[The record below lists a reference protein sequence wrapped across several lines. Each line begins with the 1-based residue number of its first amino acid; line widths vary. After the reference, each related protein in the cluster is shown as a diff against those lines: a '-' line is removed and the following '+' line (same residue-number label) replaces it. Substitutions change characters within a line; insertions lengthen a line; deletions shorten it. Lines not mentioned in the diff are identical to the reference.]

1 MLSRVLVSRR
11 RLRSLLV
18 SLCAMTGLL
27 LLSSGA
33 LANAAI
39 THPYTGTSFGP
50 GGVGSGSFGDVV
62 GLAVDQTSGDVFVLD
77 SGEGGRVYKLDSAEE
92 PVDFSSSSTN
102 IIEGVGAAGGSE
114 AEIAVDESSGPDA
127 GDIYVANN
135 SAVRIYAASGTFLGE
150 LSGGEMCGVA
160 IDPSGN
166 VYVGIYGE
174 TVKRYTPAGNPV
186 TNADETGTMRGLH
199 GTCNIA
205 VDAFGDVY
213 AANYSGGVTKYNA
226 MQFGSLSASGESVDS
241 QGRTLTVD
249 TASGDVLIDEES
261 KFAQYD
267 GATEPPELEGRSGA
281 SGVGALGNS
290 FGIAINNESGDVYV
304 GDGKTVE
311 IFGPNVPLPDLS
323 KITVSSIT
331 SSSATL
337 HADVEPEGTEV
348 ASCTF
353 EYGTEAGALTRSAPC
368 TPGVPYS
375 GSTSVAVAATLSG
388 LAKATAYHY
397 RVAAS
402 NLNGTNTTEEATFRT
417 AGAIISKEGYSEV
430 GSNSARLGA
439 EINPGGE
446 PTSYRIE
453 YGPTSAYGS
462 STTPVDLSAAS
473 MPVGVVVRMNEL
485 TPGTFYHLRFA
496 ATNGAGTVTG
506 NDLTFTTHPLSPPGL
521 PDDRGYE
528 MVTPAEDQGAEP
540 YAPDGAG
547 IEEGEDAIQTS
558 FPVIAAADGEAVTY
572 AGSPTSGGNGSE
584 GEGLGNQFLAR
595 RNPGG
600 GWTQSNIQPPG
611 YNATNYWAFSN
622 DLEAGVLVSREQLTP
637 EAPDDHYRDLY
648 VRNNIDGSLQALSS
662 VTPPNRTP
670 EEFGAPEAEENVVES
685 SLGEEYAGASADFSH
700 QLFEANDAL
709 ASPAVNP
716 GRTVDNLY
724 DSVDGELHSVNV
736 LPDGSPAPDASF
748 GGPTGSGI
756 NGFEIHNA
764 FSHVI
769 SADGSRIFWTDMTTD
784 TLYVRENDATTKPVA
799 EEATYLTASTDGS
812 KVLYTKAGDL
822 YEDDLATGVT
832 TNLAPGGEVQGL
844 VGASEDL
851 EYIYFAAH
859 GILATGASEG
869 RSNLYVLHNG
879 GTRLIAILGAAGQEM
894 FEYYGHESYAWTT
907 DQGYRP
913 AQVTS
918 SGLGLVFMSRE
929 SLTGYDNVSEIGGG
943 EKELEVFDYDAS
955 NGQLSCVSCNP
966 TGEPPTR
973 GTTAD
978 SQLGGLIP
986 ISRHSTYQ
994 PRAISED
1001 GDQVFFESHQELL
1014 PQAGNDKLNVYEW
1027 ERDGA
1032 GSCGDAS
1039 GCIYLLSSGSSSS
1052 PSYFVAASA
1061 NGNDVF
1067 FMTRSQLVRSDENEY
1082 FDVYDARVG
1091 AVEAA
1096 ASPECT
1102 GTGCQGAAA
1111 AAPIFATPASATF
1124 VGVGNFAPAPTPVTK
1139 PKPKSKPKKK
1149 PKCAVKRKQG
1159 KPTAKKSVAENPA
1172 KQAKAKPVRCK
1183 AKKAAKNARPSTKG
1197 RGGR

>member
-1 MLSRVLVSRR
+1 MSGARAGSRLAVL
-11 RLRSLLV
+11 
-18 SLCAMTGLL
+18 AGLL
-27 LLSSGA
+27 AILA
-33 LANAAI
+33 LCVSAPAQAAI
-39 THPYTGTSFGP
+39 THPYTGVSFGP
-50 GGVGSGSFGDVV
+50 KGVASGSFENAV
-62 GLAVDQTSGDVFVLD
+62 GVAVQQSTGEVFVLE
-77 SGEGGRVYKLDSAEE
+77 SGNGGRVYKFDSAGE
-92 PVDFSSSSTN
+92 PVDFSSSGTN

-135 SAVRIYAASGTFLGE
+135 GAVRIYAASGTFLGE

-160 IDPSGN
+160 VDPSGN

-174 TVKRYTPAGNPV
+174 TVRRYTPTSNPV
-186 TNADETGTMRGLH
+186 TNADETGTMKGLH
-199 GTCNIA
+199 GICNIA
-205 VDAFGDVY
+205 VDASGDVY
-213 AANYSGGVTKYNA
+213 AANYSGSVTKYDA

-241 QGRTLTVD
+241 QGRTLAVD
-249 TASGDVLIDEES
+249 AASSDVLIDEES

-281 SGVGALGNS
+281 SGAGALGNS
-290 FGIAINNESGDVYV
+290 FGIAVNHESGDVYV
-304 GDGKTVE
+304 GDGGTVE
-311 IFGPNVPLPDLS
+311 IFGPNVPLPGLS
-323 KITVSSIT
+323 KITVSGIT

-348 ASCTF
+348 TSCTV
-353 EYGTEAGALTRSAPC
+353 EYGTEAGVLTQSAPC

-375 GSTSVAVAATLSG
+375 GSTPVAVAATLSG
-388 LAKATAYHY
+388 LSKATVYHY

-402 NLNGTNTTEEATFRT
+402 NLNGTNTTEEAPFRT
-417 AGAIISKEGYSEV
+417 AGAIISEEGYSEV
-430 GSNSARLGA
+430 GSSSATLSA

-446 PTSYRIE
+446 PTSYWIE

-473 MPVGVVVRMNEL
+473 TPVGVVVRMNEL
-485 TPGTFYHLRFA
+485 TPGTFYHLRFV
-496 ATNGAGTVTG
+496 ATNGAGAVTG
-506 NDLTFTTHPLSPPGL
+506 GDLTFTTHPLSPPGL

-528 MVTPAEDQGAEP
+528 MVTPPENEGAEP
-540 YAPDGAG
+540 YSPDGAG
-547 IEEGEDAIQTS
+547 VEEGEDSIHTS

-600 GWTQSNIQPPG
+600 GWTQSDIQPPG
-611 YNATNYWAFSN
+611 YNATVYWAFSN
-622 DLEAGVLVSREQLTP
+622 ELEAGVLVSREQLTP
-637 EAPDDHYRDLY
+637 EAPTSHYRDLY
-648 VRNNIDGSLQALSS
+648 TRNNIDGSLQALSS

-685 SLGEEYAGASADFSH
+685 SLGEEYAGASADYTH

-716 GRTVDNLY
+716 GRTADNLY
-724 DSVDGELHSVNV
+724 DSVDGQLHSVNV

-784 TLYVRENDATTKPVA
+784 TLYVRENDTSTKLIA

-822 YEDDLATGVT
+822 YEDDLATGMT
-832 TNLAPGGEVQGL
+832 TDLAPGGEVQGL
-844 VGASEDL
+844 VGTSEDL
-851 EYIYFAAH
+851 EYIYFVAD

-879 GTRLIAILGAAGQEM
+879 ETRLIAILGTAGQET
-894 FEYYGHESYAWTT
+894 FESYGHESYAWTT
-907 DQGYRP
+907 DLGYRP
-913 AQVTS
+913 AQVTP
-918 SGLGLVFMSRE
+918 SGLGLVFMSQE
-929 SLTGYDNVSEIGGG
+929 SLTGYDNVSQIGG
-943 EKELEVFDYDAS
+943 ERKELEVFDYDAS
-955 NGQLSCVSCNP
+955 SGQLSCVSCNP
-966 TGEPPTR
+966 TGEPPTS
-973 GTTAD
+973 GTTAV
-978 SQLGGLIP
+978 SEIGGLIP

-994 PRAISED
+994 PRSISED
-1001 GDQVFFESHQELL
+1001 GNQVFFESHQELL
-1014 PQAGNDKLNVYEW
+1014 PQAVNDKLNVYEW

-1032 GSCGDAS
+1032 GSCGDAN
-1039 GCIYLLSSGSSSS
+1039 GCIYLLSNGSSAS

-1061 NGNDVF
+1061 TGNDVF
-1067 FMTRSQLVRSDENEY
+1067 LITRSQLVPADKNEY
-1082 FDVYDARVG
+1082 YDIYDARVG
-1091 AVEAA
+1091 AAEAP

-1102 GTGCQGAAA
+1102 GTGCQGVPAS
-1111 AAPIFATPASATF
+1111 PPVFATPASVTF
-1124 VGVGNFAPAPTPVTK
+1124 AGVGNFSPSTSTVAKPKAKTK
-1139 PKPKSKPKKK
+1139 PKRRPQ
-1149 PKCAVKRKQG
+1149 CALKKRKKG
-1159 KPTAKKSVAENPA
+1159 KPTAKRSGAEKPA

-1183 AKKAAKNARPSTKG
+1183 AKKAAKHARPSTKG
-1197 RGGR
+1197 RSGR